1 MINRLHFT
9 KGFLMQKH
17 VFFSFIIFFTAALLS
32 TTAALAQMRR
42 PSPEVQAK
50 MLKDSL
56 QLSDDQTAKITDILA
71 EAQKDQ
77 QDAMSANQGDR
88 QAMRSAMMGIMKN
101 TDKKITTLLSTEQAQ
116 KFESMQKNR
125 REHMMRQRQA
135 KQDSTK

>member
-1 MINRLHFT
+1 
-9 KGFLMQKH
+9 MQKH
-17 VFFSFIIFFTAALLS
+17 VFFSFIILFTAALLS

>member
-1 MINRLHFT
+1 
-9 KGFLMQKH
+9 MQKH

>member
-1 MINRLHFT
+1 
-9 KGFLMQKH
+9 MQKRA
-17 VFFSFIIFFTAALLS
+17 FFSFIILFTAALLS

-101 TDKKITTLLSTEQAQ
+101 TDTKITTLLSTEQAQ

>member
-17 VFFSFIIFFTAALLS
+17 VFFSFIILFTAALLS

>member
-17 VFFSFIIFFTAALLS
+17 VFFSFIILFTAALLS

-101 TDKKITTLLSTEQAQ
+101 TDTKITTLLSTEQAQ

-125 REHMMRQRQA
+125 REQMMRQRQA

>member
-1 MINRLHFT
+1 
-9 KGFLMQKH
+9 MQKRT
-17 VFFSFIIFFTAALLS
+17 FFSFIILFTAALLS

-71 EAQKDQ
+71 EARKDQ

-125 REHMMRQRQA
+125 REYMMRQRQA

>member
-1 MINRLHFT
+1 
-9 KGFLMQKH
+9 MQKH

-71 EAQKDQ
+71 AQKDQ

>member
-1 MINRLHFT
+1 
-9 KGFLMQKH
+9 MQKH

-71 EAQKDQ
+71 EARKDQ

>member
-17 VFFSFIIFFTAALLS
+17 VFFSFIILFTAALLS

-71 EAQKDQ
+71 EARKDQ

>member
-17 VFFSFIIFFTAALLS
+17 VFFSFIILFTAALLS

-71 EAQKDQ
+71 EARKDQ

-125 REHMMRQRQA
+125 REYMMRQRQA

>member
-1 MINRLHFT
+1 
-9 KGFLMQKH
+9 MQKH
-17 VFFSFIIFFTAALLS
+17 VFFSFIILFTAALLS

-125 REHMMRQRQA
+125 REQMMRQRQA

>member
-1 MINRLHFT
+1 
-9 KGFLMQKH
+9 MQKH
-17 VFFSFIIFFTAALLS
+17 VFFSFIILFTAALLS

-116 KFESMQKNR
+116 KFESMQK
-125 REHMMRQRQA
+125 
-135 KQDSTK
+135 DSTK

>member
-17 VFFSFIIFFTAALLS
+17 VFFSFIILFTAALLS

-71 EAQKDQ
+71 EARKDQ

-101 TDKKITTLLSTEQAQ
+101 TDTKITTLLSTEQAQ

-125 REHMMRQRQA
+125 REQMMRQRQA

>member
-1 MINRLHFT
+1 
-9 KGFLMQKH
+9 MQKH

-71 EAQKDQ
+71 EARKDQ

-101 TDKKITTLLSTEQAQ
+101 TDTKITTLLSTEQAQ

-125 REHMMRQRQA
+125 REQMMRQRQA

>member
-1 MINRLHFT
+1 
-9 KGFLMQKH
+9 MQKH
-17 VFFSFIIFFTAALLS
+17 VFFSFIILFTAALLS

-71 EAQKDQ
+71 EARKDQ

-101 TDKKITTLLSTEQAQ
+101 TDTKITTLLSTEQAQ

-125 REHMMRQRQA
+125 REQMMRQRQA

>member
-1 MINRLHFT
+1 
-9 KGFLMQKH
+9 MQKH
-17 VFFSFIIFFTAALLS
+17 VFFSFIILFTAALLS

-71 EAQKDQ
+71 EARKDQ

-101 TDKKITTLLSTEQAQ
+101 TDTKITTLLSTEQAQ

>member
-1 MINRLHFT
+1 
-9 KGFLMQKH
+9 MQKH

-71 EAQKDQ
+71 EARKDQ

-101 TDKKITTLLSTEQAQ
+101 TDKKITTLLSTEQARKLKGAFQ
-116 KFESMQKNR
+116 SAFFFNILSGAHKN
-125 REHMMRQRQA
+125 
-135 KQDSTK
+135 SSSILL

>member
-1 MINRLHFT
+1 
-9 KGFLMQKH
+9 MQKH
-17 VFFSFIIFFTAALLS
+17 VFFSFIILFTAALLS

-101 TDKKITTLLSTEQAQ
+101 TETKITTLLSTEQAQ

>member
-1 MINRLHFT
+1 
-9 KGFLMQKH
+9 MQKH
-17 VFFSFIIFFTAALLS
+17 VFFSFIILFTAALLS

-71 EAQKDQ
+71 EARKDQ

-101 TDKKITTLLSTEQAQ
+101 TDAKITTLLSTEQAQ

-125 REHMMRQRQA
+125 REYMMRQRQA

>member
-1 MINRLHFT
+1 
-9 KGFLMQKH
+9 MQKH

-101 TDKKITTLLSTEQAQ
+101 TETKITTLLSTEQAQ

>member
-1 MINRLHFT
+1 
-9 KGFLMQKH
+9 MQKRT
-17 VFFSFIIFFTAALLS
+17 FFSFIILFTAALLS

-71 EAQKDQ
+71 EARKDQ

-101 TDKKITTLLSTEQAQ
+101 TDAKITTLLSTEQAQ

-125 REHMMRQRQA
+125 REYMMRQRQA